1 MEYGNGEKNQLVW
14 KSTDN
19 KYHNE
24 HFDADENNIN
34 VNVSMLSKYVSKED
48 IEYLSNKSIFSNVP
62 FPLNGTPTINLL
74 SSKDNTGDRI
84 MVSDL
89 LTVMDPVDISYD
101 VVFAYH
107 GFLLSIHGIKY
118 YSDSNTLVFIYEKIN
133 I

>member
-1 MEYGNGEKNQLVW
+1 MTYNSMKDVLKVYLDKNPYLAIQ
-14 KSTDN
+14 
-19 KYHNE
+19 E
-24 HFDADENNIN
+24 
-34 VNVSMLSKYVSKED
+34 VSKDD

-74 SSKDNTGDRI
+74 SSKDNTGDRL

-107 GFLLSIHGIKY
+107 GFLMSIHGVKY
-118 YSDSNTLVFIYEKIN
+118 YSYLNTLAFIYEKIN